1 MNDVIIRA
9 IIVVTLA
16 LICYSIGVI
25 SEQRKA
31 QVTRRIILFI
41 TAGVLLDIA
50 STVLMIAGSTNTP
63 LTVHGCLGYSALLLM
78 LIDAILIWRHWIRSR
93 DVQIPRNLH
102 LYTRI
107 AYGWWVIAYIV
118 GAVMSSVL
126 A

>member
-1 MNDVIIRA
+1 MNDVIVRA

-31 QVTRRIILFI
+31 RVTRRVLLFI
-41 TAGVLLDIA
+41 TAGVLLDIC
-50 STVLMIAGSTNTP
+50 STALMIAGSTNIP

-78 LIDAILIWRHWIRSR
+78 LIDAILIWRYWIRSKES
-93 DVQIPRNLH
+93 DIPRGIH

>member
-1 MNDVIIRA
+1 MNDVIVRA

-31 QVTRRIILFI
+31 RVTRRVLLFI
-41 TAGVLLDIA
+41 TAGVLLDIS
-50 STVLMIAGSTNTP
+50 STALMIVGSTNIP

-78 LIDAILIWRHWIRSR
+78 LIDAILIWRYWIRSKES
-93 DVQIPRNLH
+93 DIPRGIH